1 MRIRFVG
8 EWDPVAVH
16 ILFRKTTVCH
26 PADSLCVVGS
36 LVIEV
41 WLYMIKWLRESYD
54 RGVCGLS
61 PIGYE
66 IHYLGCNTLGGTVEI

>member
-1 MRIRFVG
+1 MCIRFVG
-8 EWDPVAVH
+8 EWNPVAVH
-16 ILFRKTTVCH
+16 ILFWKTTVCH

-54 RGVCGLS
+54 REYAGSVLS
-61 PIGYE
+61 GMRYIIWAA
-66 IHYLGCNTLGGTVEI
+66 IH

>member
-54 RGVCGLS
+54 REYAGSVLS
-61 PIGYE
+61 GMRYIIWAA
-66 IHYLGCNTLGGTVEI
+66 IH